1 MKILRYLLQKEFI
14 QIIRNK
20 SMWPVIFVMPIV
32 QMLILVNA
40 ATLELKKSDVL
51 VVYQDMSDAS
61 RQLVNKLEGNPFFK
75 VTQVNDADFDADD
88 QLLKGKANVVL
99 DIPLNFERDLRRDNK
114 VSLQLR
120 VDAINSMSAE
130 LTWSYMNSLIRD
142 YNNNLRASWMGVS
155 KFDPPQKIDVSS
167 RYWYNPTLI
176 YAFYMAPGVLVI
188 LVTLIG
194 MFLSAVNLV
203 REKEIG
209 TMEQLNVTPIKKY
222 QFIAAKMIPFL
233 VIALVVL
240 SFGLLIAKLVFNLPF
255 HGNLLVLYG
264 FTTVF
269 LLGVM
274 GLGLFISVVSDTQQQ
289 VFFLSYFFLLIFI
302 LMSGLFTP
310 VESMPKWA
318 QLLDHLNPLY
328 YMMKVIRN
336 VVLKGSGFFD
346 LKYEFLSMLGY
357 GVVMFSLAVMRY
369 RKTA

>member
-51 VVYQDMSDAS
+51 VIDQDMSDAS

-75 VTQVNDADFDADD
+75 VTRVNDADFDADD

-99 DIPLNFERDLRRDNK
+99 DIPQHFERDLRRDNK

-255 HGNLLVLYG
+255 HGNILVLYG

-269 LLGVM
+269 LLGTM

-346 LKYEFLSMLGY
+346 LKYEFFSMLGY